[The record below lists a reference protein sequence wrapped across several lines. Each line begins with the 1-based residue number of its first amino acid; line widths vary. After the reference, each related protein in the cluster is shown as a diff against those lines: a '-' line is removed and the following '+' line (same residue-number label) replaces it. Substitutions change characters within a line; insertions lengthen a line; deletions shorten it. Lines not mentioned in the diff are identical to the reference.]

1 MRINIMERRSFF
13 AVAGLSALAASALS
27 SKAVAQGTGKV
38 DAKLAELGVEVAAAD
53 APVAAYVGWRKVGN
67 MVYIAGQVPR
77 DANGP
82 IIGRLGENMTTEQG
96 YAAARACGVALLG
109 QLKSA
114 CGGDL
119 DRVVKCVQIQG
130 LVNST
135 DDFTEQH
142 LVVNGTS
149 ELFRDIWGEPGL
161 AARAAVGTNSLPLG
175 IACEVLA
182 TFEVA

>member
-1 MRINIMERRSFF
+1 MERRSFF
-13 AVAGLSALAASALS
+13 AAAGITALGASLLTSKASAQS
-27 SKAVAQGTGKV
+27 AGKIE
-38 DAKLAELGVEVAAAD
+38 AKLAELGVEVKGVS

-77 DANGP
+77 DESGAP
-82 IIGRLGENMTTEQG
+82 IIGKLGDNMTTEQG
-96 YAAARACGVALLG
+96 YVAARACGVSLLG
-109 QLKSA
+109 ELKAA

-182 TFEVA
+182 VFEVA

>member
-1 MRINIMERRSFF
+1 MERRSFF
-13 AVAGLSALAASALS
+13 AAAGATALGATLLS
-27 SKAVAQGTGKV
+27 SKASAQSMGKV
-38 DAKLAELGVEVAAAD
+38 DAKLAELDVTVAGVE

-67 MVYIAGQVPR
+67 MVYVAGQVPS
-77 DANGP
+77 GP
-82 IIGRLGENMTTEQG
+82 DGLITGKLGDNMTTEQG
-96 YAAARACGVALLG
+96 YQAARYCGINILS

-114 CGGDL
+114 LDGDL
-119 DRVVKCVQIQG
+119 DRVKQCVQIQG

-175 IACEVLA
+175 ICCEVLA
-182 TFEVA
+182 VFEVM

>member
-1 MRINIMERRSFF
+1 MERRSFF
-13 AVAGLSALAASALS
+13 AAAGATALGATLLSIKASAQS
-27 SKAVAQGTGKV
+27 MGKV
-38 DAKLAELGVEVAAAD
+38 DAKLAELDVTVAGAE

-67 MVYIAGQVPR
+67 MVYVAGQVPS
-77 DANGP
+77 GP
-82 IIGRLGENMTTEQG
+82 DGLITGKLGDNMTTEQG
-96 YAAARACGVALLG
+96 YQAARYCGINILS

-114 CGGDL
+114 LDGDL
-119 DRVVKCVQIQG
+119 DRVKQCVQIQG

-175 IACEVLA
+175 ICCEVLA
-182 TFEVA
+182 VFEVM

>member
-1 MRINIMERRSFF
+1 MERRSFF
-13 AVAGLSALAASALS
+13 AAAGISALAISAFSNKASA
-27 SKAVAQGTGKV
+27 QMGGKI
-38 DAKLAELGVEVAAAD
+38 DAKLAELGVEVKAAE

-67 MVYIAGQVPR
+67 IVYIAGQIP
-77 DANGP
+77 AGPNGP
-82 IIGRLGENMTTEQG
+82 ILGKLGDNMTTAEG
-96 YAAARACGVALLG
+96 YEAAKSCGINILG
-109 QLKSA
+109 QLKAA
-114 CGGDL
+114 CDGNL
-119 DRVVKCVQIQG
+119 DRVKQCLQIQG

-135 DDFTEQH
+135 DDYTEQH

-182 TFEVA
+182 VFEIA

>member
-1 MRINIMERRSFF
+1 MERRSFF
-13 AVAGLSALAASALS
+13 AAAGITALGASLLTSKASAQS
-27 SKAVAQGTGKV
+27 AGKI
-38 DAKLAELGVEVAAAD
+38 DAKLAELGVEVKAAE

-67 MVYIAGQVPR
+67 MVYIAGQVP
-77 DANGP
+77 AGP
-82 IIGRLGENMTTEQG
+82 DGLILGKLGDTMTTEQG
-96 YAAARACGVALLG
+96 YQAARYCGINLLG

-119 DRVVKCVQIQG
+119 DRVVQCVQIQG
-130 LVNST
+130 LVNSA
-135 DDFTEQH
+135 DDYTEQH

-149 ELFRDIWGEPGL
+149 ELFRDIWGDPGL

-182 TFEVA
+182 VFEIA

>member
-1 MRINIMERRSFF
+1 MERRGFF
-13 AVAGLSALAASALS
+13 AAAGLSALAASVLTG
-27 SKAVAQGTGKV
+27 KAFAQSGGKV
-38 DAKLAELGVEVAAAD
+38 DAKLAELGVTVNAAE

-67 MVYIAGQVPR
+67 MVYIAGQVPS
-77 DANGP
+77 GP
-82 IIGRLGENMTTEQG
+82 DGLITGKLGDNMTTEQG
-96 YAAARACGVALLG
+96 YAAARACAVNVLA

-114 CGGDL
+114 CDGDL

-142 LVVNGTS
+142 LVMNGAS

-175 IACEVLA
+175 IACEVIA
-182 TFEVA
+182 TFEVSA

>member
-1 MRINIMERRSFF
+1 MERRSFF
-13 AVAGLSALAASALS
+13 AAAGATALGATILS
-27 SKAVAQGTGKV
+27 SKASAQSAGMI
-38 DAKLAELGVEVAAAD
+38 DAKLAELGIEISGAE

-67 MVYIAGQVPR
+67 MVYVAGQVPS
-77 DANGP
+77 GP
-82 IIGRLGENMTTEQG
+82 DGLVTGKLGGDMTTEQG
-96 YAAARACGVALLG
+96 YQAARYCGINILS

-114 CGGDL
+114 LNGNL
-119 DRVVKCVQIQG
+119 DRVKQCVQIQG

-135 DDFTEQH
+135 DDYTEQH

-175 IACEVLA
+175 ICCEVLA
-182 TFEVA
+182 VFEVA

>member
-1 MRINIMERRSFF
+1 MKRRSFF
-13 AVAGLSALAASALS
+13 AAAGLSALAVNMIS
-27 SKAVAQGTGKV
+27 SKATAQMGGKI

-77 DANGP
+77 DENGP
-82 IIGRLGENMTTEQG
+82 IVGKLGANMTTEQG
-96 YAAARACGVALLG
+96 YAAARACGVSILS
-109 QLKSA
+109 QLKAA
-114 CGGDL
+114 CDGNL

-182 TFEVA
+182 VFEVA

>member
-1 MRINIMERRSFF
+1 MERRSFF
-13 AVAGLSALAASALS
+13 AAAGLSALAATALT
-27 SKAVAQGTGKV
+27 SKASAQMGGTV
-38 DAKLAELGVEVAAAD
+38 DAKLAELGVEVKAAE

-67 MVYIAGQVPR
+67 MVYIAGQIPV
-77 DANGP
+77 DENGP
-82 IIGRLGENMTTEQG
+82 IVGKLGGNMTTEQG
-96 YAAARACGVALLG
+96 YVAARSCGVNILG
-109 QLKSA
+109 QLKAA
-114 CGGDL
+114 CGGNLDL
-119 DRVVKCVQIQG
+119 VKQCVQIQG

-149 ELFRDIWGEPGL
+149 ELFRDIWGDPGL

-182 TFEVA
+182 VFEVA

>member
-1 MRINIMERRSFF
+1 MERRNFF
-13 AVAGLSALAASALS
+13 ATAGATALGAALLSGKAQAQS
-27 SKAVAQGTGKV
+27 SSRI
-38 DAKLAELGVEVAAAD
+38 DAKLAELGVEVAAAA

-67 MVYIAGQVPR
+67 MVYIAGQVPS
-77 DANGP
+77 GP
-82 IIGRLGENMTTEQG
+82 DGLITGKLGDNMTTEQG
-96 YAAARACGVALLG
+96 YQAARACGISILS

-114 CGGDL
+114 LDGDL
-119 DRVVKCVQIQG
+119 DRVIKCVQIQG

-142 LVVNGTS
+142 LVVNGCS

>member
-1 MRINIMERRSFF
+1 MERRNFF
-13 AVAGLSALAASALS
+13 AAAAATTLGATLLS
-27 SKAVAQGTGKV
+27 SKASAQSAGKI
-38 DAKLAELGVEVAAAD
+38 DAKLAELGVEVNAAA

-67 MVYIAGQVPR
+67 LVYIAGQVPS
-77 DANGP
+77 GP
-82 IIGRLGENMTTEQG
+82 DGLVTGKLGDNMTTEEG
-96 YAAARACGVALLG
+96 KLAARYCGINILS

-119 DRVVKCVQIQG
+119 DKVKQCIQIQG

-175 IACEVLA
+175 ICCEVLA
-182 TFEVA
+182 VFEVA

>member
-1 MRINIMERRSFF
+1 MKRRNFF
-13 AVAGLSALAASALS
+13 AAAGATALGASLLA
-27 SKAVAQGTGKV
+27 SKANAQSAGKV
-38 DAKLAELGVEVAAAD
+38 DAKLAELGVEVAAAA
-53 APVAAYVGWRKVGN
+53 APVAAYVGWRKVGKL
-67 MVYIAGQVPR
+67 VYIAGQVPS
-77 DANGP
+77 GP
-82 IIGRLGENMTTEQG
+82 DGLVTGKLGDNMTTEQG
-96 YAAARACGVALLG
+96 YQAARYCGINILS

-114 CGGDL
+114 CDGDL
-119 DRVVKCVQIQG
+119 DKVKQCIQIQG

-175 IACEVLA
+175 ICCEVLA
-182 TFEVA
+182 VFEVA

>member
-1 MRINIMERRSFF
+1 MERRNFF
-13 AVAGLSALAASALS
+13 AAAGATALGAALL
-27 SKAVAQGTGKV
+27 TGKAQAQSSGRI
-38 DAKLAELGVEVAAAD
+38 DTKLAELGVEVAAAA

-67 MVYIAGQVPR
+67 MVYIAGQVPS
-77 DANGP
+77 GP
-82 IIGRLGENMTTEQG
+82 DGLITGKLGDNMTTEQG
-96 YAAARACGVALLG
+96 YQAARACGINILA

-114 CGGDL
+114 LDGNL

-142 LVVNGTS
+142 LVVNGCS

>member
-1 MRINIMERRSFF
+1 MESRSFF
-13 AVAGLSALAASALS
+13 TAAGATALGATLLS
-27 SKAVAQGTGKV
+27 SKASAQSMVKV
-38 DAKLAELGVEVAAAD
+38 DAKLAELDVTVAGAD

-67 MVYIAGQVPR
+67 MVYVAGQVPS
-77 DANGP
+77 GP
-82 IIGRLGENMTTEQG
+82 DGLITGKLGDNMTTEQG
-96 YAAARACGVALLG
+96 YQAARYCGINILS

-114 CGGDL
+114 LDGDL
-119 DRVVKCVQIQG
+119 DRVKQCVQIQG

-161 AARAAVGTNSLPLG
+161 AARAAIGTNSLPLG
-175 IACEVLA
+175 ICCEVLA
-182 TFEVA
+182 VFEVM

>member
-1 MRINIMERRSFF
+1 MERRSFF
-13 AVAGLSALAASALS
+13 AAAGITALGASLLTGKASAQS
-27 SKAVAQGTGKV
+27 AGKV
-38 DAKLAELGVEVAAAD
+38 DAKLAELGVEVKAAE

-67 MVYIAGQVPR
+67 IVYIAGQVP
-77 DANGP
+77 AGP
-82 IIGRLGENMTTEQG
+82 DGLILGKLGDNMTTEQG
-96 YAAARACGVALLG
+96 YVAARYCGINLLG
-109 QLKSA
+109 QLKAA

-135 DDFTEQH
+135 DDYTEQH

-182 TFEVA
+182 VFEVA

>member
-1 MRINIMERRSFF
+1 MERRSFF
-13 AVAGLSALAASALS
+13 AAAGLSALAASLLTT
-27 SKAVAQGTGKV
+27 KATAQSTGKI
-38 DAKLAELGVEVAAAD
+38 DAKLAELGVEVLAAE
-53 APVAAYVGWRKVGN
+53 APVAAYVGWRKVDN
-67 MVYIAGQVPR
+67 MVYIAGQIPSGP
-77 DANGP
+77 DGP
-82 IIGRLGENMTTEQG
+82 ILGKLGGNMTTEQG
-96 YAAARACGVALLG
+96 YAAARSCGINILG

-119 DRVVKCVQIQG
+119 DRVKQCVQIQG

-149 ELFRDIWGEPGL
+149 ELFSDIWGEPGL

-182 TFEVA
+182 IFEVA

>member
-1 MRINIMERRSFF
+1 MKRRSFF
-13 AVAGLSALAASALS
+13 AAAGATALGATLLS
-27 SKAVAQGTGKV
+27 SKASAQSTGKI
-38 DAKLAELGVEVAAAD
+38 DAKLAELGVEVKAAE

-67 MVYIAGQVPR
+67 MVYIAGQVP
-77 DANGP
+77 AGP
-82 IIGRLGENMTTEQG
+82 DGLVLGKLGDNMTTQDG
-96 YAAARACGVALLG
+96 YLAARYCGINLLG
-109 QLKSA
+109 QLKAA

-119 DRVVKCVQIQG
+119 DRVKQCVQIQG

-135 DDFTEQH
+135 DDYTEQH

-182 TFEVA
+182 TFEIA

>member
-1 MRINIMERRSFF
+1 MERRSFF
-13 AVAGLSALAASALS
+13 AAAGLSALAASLLTN
-27 SKAVAQGTGKV
+27 KASAQSAGTV
-38 DAKLAELGVEVAAAD
+38 DAKLAELGVEVSAAE

-67 MVYIAGQVPR
+67 MVYIAGQVPS
-77 DANGP
+77 GP
-82 IIGRLGENMTTEQG
+82 DGLITGRLGENMTTEQG
-96 YAAARACGVALLG
+96 YVAARASGINILG
-109 QLKSA
+109 QLKAA

-142 LVVNGTS
+142 LVINGCS

-161 AARAAVGTNSLPLG
+161 AARAAIGTNSLPLG

-182 TFEVA
+182 IFEVA

>member
-1 MRINIMERRSFF
+1 MERRSFF
-13 AVAGLSALAASALS
+13 AAAGVSALAASILT
-27 SKAVAQGTGKV
+27 SKAAAQSSGKV
-38 DAKLAELGVEVAAAD
+38 DTKLAELGVEVKVAE

-67 MVYIAGQVPR
+67 MVYIAGQVP
-77 DANGP
+77 AGP
-82 IIGRLGENMTTEQG
+82 DGLVLGTLGDNMTTEQG
-96 YAAARACGVALLG
+96 YTAARYCGINILG
-109 QLKSA
+109 QLKAA

-119 DRVVKCVQIQG
+119 DRVKQCIQIQG

-135 DDFTEQH
+135 DSFTEQH

-182 TFEVA
+182 VFEVA

>member
-1 MRINIMERRSFF
+1 MERRRFF
-13 AVAGLSALAASALS
+13 TAAGVTVLGASLLS
-27 SKAVAQGTGKV
+27 SKAMAQSGGKV
-38 DAKLAELGVEVAAAD
+38 DAKLSELGVEIKAAD

-77 DANGP
+77 DENGP
-82 IIGRLGENMTTEQG
+82 IVGKLGDNMTTEQG
-96 YAAARACGVALLG
+96 YAAARACGIALLS

-114 CGGDL
+114 CDDDL

-149 ELFRDIWGEPGL
+149 ELFRDIWGELGL

-175 IACEVLA
+175 ICFEVLA
-182 TFEVA
+182 SFEVV

>member
-1 MRINIMERRSFF
+1 MERRSFF
-13 AVAGLSALAASALS
+13 AAAGATALAASLL
-27 SKAVAQGTGKV
+27 TGKAQAQSMGTV
-38 DAKLAELGVEVAAAD
+38 DAKLAELGVEVKGVS

-82 IIGRLGENMTTEQG
+82 IIGKLGDNMTTEQG
-96 YAAARACGVALLG
+96 YAAARACGVSLLG
-109 QLKSA
+109 ELKAA
-114 CGGDL
+114 CDGDL
-119 DRVVKCVQIQG
+119 DRVKQCVQIQG

-135 DDFTEQH
+135 DDYTEQH

-182 TFEVA
+182 VLR